1 MGLQILIAGCPRDE
15 RPRVES
21 TVRRAV
27 GQRADQG
34 AWTISLVRLGSEWQV
49 TIDGPEPLRGVSLT
63 VPEIRLQNA
72 IVEAIAKSPAAS
84 AAPPAPA
91 RPAPSSVPGRT
102 FSVATGSPGAASS
115 PAVPRP
121 SPPSAPAAGE
131 ARDKHECSKCGQ
143 GFVVVYAKLPG
154 EGTTKAPVACP
165 KCWQVMQ
172 VPIALQ
178 AAQHE
183 DYRAEAV

>member
-1 MGLQILIAGCPRDE
+1 
-15 RPRVES
+15 VES

-34 AWTISLVRLGSEWQV
+34 AWTISLVRLGAEWQV
-49 TIDGPEPLRGVSLT
+49 TIDGPEPLRSVSLT

-72 IVEAIAKSPAAS
+72 IVEAIAKSPAPS
-84 AAPPAPA
+84 AAPSAPTRAAPSPAP
-91 RPAPSSVPGRT
+91 GGT
-102 FSVATGSPGAASS
+102 FSTASGRSPSNASS
-115 PAVPRP
+115 SAIPRP
-121 SPPSAPAAGE
+121 SPPAASVAGE
-131 ARDKHECSKCGQ
+131 VRDKHECSKCGQ
-143 GFVVVYAKLPG
+143 VFVVVYAKLPG

-165 KCWQVMQ
+165 KCWQVMH